1 MPTTSN
7 HPWQTLTIPTKAGTK
22 IDFRLW
28 DPEVQQNVC
37 SSWSKLSSEQ
47 HKVMELDAEFPKGKL
62 WILSIYIWIDNL
74 DKIA

>member
-1 MPTTSN
+1 M
-7 HPWQTLTIPTKAGTK
+7 TIPTKAGTK

-28 DPEVQQNVC
+28 DPGVQQNVY

-62 WILSIYIWIDNL
+62 RISSIYT
-74 DKIA
+74 